1 MPRRRSGHVE
11 GGLEHL
17 PTVRVEPAGLEFDVG
32 ASETM
37 MQAALRHG
45 YQWPTVC
52 GGEGQCRACFVVVLD
67 GRDRLCPVGGLEA
80 EGIRILV
87 ASGEDPDTVRLACQA
102 RVRGAVTVRKH
113 GVRMRRTTQAAA
125 SDRQH
130 RGERET

>member
-1 MPRRRSGHVE
+1 MA
-11 GGLEHL
+11 
-17 PTVRVEPAGLEFDVG
+17 TVRVEPAGLQFDVA

-52 GGEGQCRACFVVVLD
+52 GGQGQCRACFVEVLA
-67 GRDRLCPVGGLEA
+67 GHDRLCSVGRVEA

-87 ASGEDPDTVRLACQA
+87 ESGEDPDVVRLACQA

-113 GVRMRRTTQAAA
+113 GVRKRHNRHEA
-125 SDRQH
+125 
-130 RGERET
+130 GE